1 MNYPQQRL
9 PQLPRSDSCHQYN
22 NRSCSRHNSQSHA
35 YFGVNSGHHSDQE
48 TDRRSCCS
56 FQRYMHQNTQ
66 NRQTPQ
72 PLRSQTFV
80 LPTQQTIGRF
90 SCGHSA
96 QFQEQWV
103 DGFKPS
109 NLNSSEVTASR
120 KHTADQDPQK
130 FAETLSQKL
139 QHLKMK

>member
-9 PQLPRSDSCHQYN
+9 PQLPRSDSYHQYN
-22 NRSCSRHNSQSHA
+22 WSCSRHSSQTQG
-35 YFGVNSGHHSDQE
+35 YFCAASGHHSDQE
-48 TDRRSCCS
+48 SDRSCCS
-56 FQRYMHQNTQ
+56 FQRYMSNT
-66 NRQTPQ
+66 RATPQ

-80 LPTQQTIGRF
+80 LPTQSVGRF
-90 SCGHSA
+90 SCGHST

-109 NLNSSEVTASR
+109 NPNSNEAASR
-120 KHTADQDPQK
+120 RNIADQDPQK
-130 FAETLSQKL
+130 FAESLSQRL